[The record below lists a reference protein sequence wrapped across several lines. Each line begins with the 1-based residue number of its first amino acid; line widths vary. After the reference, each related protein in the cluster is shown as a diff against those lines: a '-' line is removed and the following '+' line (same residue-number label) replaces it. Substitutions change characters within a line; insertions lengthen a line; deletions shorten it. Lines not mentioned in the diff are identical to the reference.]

1 MSDCFTPPGSA
12 PSRAGARGPCAPPRQ
27 EFWVLGSQPLAA
39 LRDAVRCPADD
50 NMRAVGLASPAA
62 YLHLEAAFFNDLRD
76 PGAADLSAPVRAFC
90 GAMRLRPPPPAAPRA
105 EAALDAGAGPRRAA
119 ARRVQG
125 PAGEGCEL
133 MSRWWPAGHVQC
145 RPP

>member
-1 MSDCFTPPGSA
+1 L
-12 PSRAGARGPCAPPRQ
+12 RQ

-50 NMRAVGLASPAA
+50 NMRAVGLASPSA
-62 YLHLEAAFFNDLRD
+62 YLHLEDAFFNDLRA

-105 EAALDAGAGPRRAA
+105 EAALDAGAARAGLLRA
-119 ARRVQG
+119 GLKG
-125 PAGEGCEL
+125 PAGG
-133 MSRWWPAGHVQC
+133 G
-145 RPP
+145 